1 MRITKTAVDRLIY
14 EKANNKQDIR
24 WDDKLSGFGIRVY
37 PSGKKSFVL
46 AYRRMNRKHIM
57 SIGIFGNITADE
69 ARTQAKTLIAGLTL
83 KYDDPLETRRKR
95 MTAETVSEF
104 CKLYIDDY
112 AQIHK
117 KSWKDDRNR
126 IDSHI
131 LPAWKNTPISA
142 ITKNDVSKL
151 HKKIGGRAVYEANRT
166 LALIKKMFNLAIEW
180 ELLEPP
186 VNPAIGIKPFKE
198 IKRDRWLNPE
208 EVSRLLKAL
217 QKEKN
222 IYARSAFWL
231 YLLTGLRKTELLTVK
246 WDDIDIT
253 RAELRLPDTKSGKS
267 HYLPLSKPA
276 IEILSHIPKIDFIH
290 SIQK

>member
-1 MRITKTAVDRLIY
+1 MLHKLFPFLI
-14 EKANNKQDIR
+14 
-24 WDDKLSGFGIRVY
+24 WL
-37 PSGKKSFVL
+37 PL
-46 AYRRMNRKHIM
+46 A
-57 SIGIFGNITADE
+57 
-69 ARTQAKTLIAGLTL
+69 
-83 KYDDPLETRRKR
+83 
-95 MTAETVSEF
+95 
-104 CKLYIDDY
+104 
-112 AQIHK
+112 K

-166 LALIKKMFNLAIEW
+166 LALIKRMFNLAIEW

-186 VNPAIGIKPFKE
+186 VNPAIGIKPFRE

-276 IEILSHIPKIDFIH
+276 IEILSHIPKIDGNPFVLVGLKKESHLVNISKAWYRVKKNAEIENVRLH
-290 SIQK
+290 DLRRTVGSWLAQSGKSLHLIGSILNHQDQKTTQVYAHFHQDNTRDALEELGESIIASTE